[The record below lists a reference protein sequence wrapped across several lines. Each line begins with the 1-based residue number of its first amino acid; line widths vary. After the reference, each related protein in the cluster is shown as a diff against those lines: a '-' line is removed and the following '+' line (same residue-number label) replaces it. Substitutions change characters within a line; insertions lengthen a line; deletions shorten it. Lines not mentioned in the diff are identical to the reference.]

1 MNTRGGHSRAGR
13 QQGEHH
19 GGEDDRAQVLDVPKV
34 LDVQHVP
41 QMAGFPG
48 RHSALDP
55 LDPLATLGQVDPFH
69 GRTLQGGRPAGW
81 PQRGQQ

>member
-13 QQGEHH
+13 QQGEHD
-19 GGEDDRAQVLDVPKV
+19 GGEDDRAQVLDVPEV

-48 RHSALDP
+48 RHGCLH
-55 LDPLATLGQVDPFH
+55 PLATLGQVYPFH
-69 GRTLQGGRPAGW
+69 GRSLQRGRGAGR

>member
-1 MNTRGGHSRAGR
+1 MNTRGSHSRAGR

-19 GGEDDRAQVLDVPKV
+19 SGEDDRAQVLDVPEV

-41 QMAGFPG
+41 QMAGFPD
-48 RHSALDP
+48 RHGSLDR
-55 LDPLATLGQVDPFH
+55 LATLGQVDPFH
-69 GRTLQGGRPAGW
+69 GRALQRGRPAGR

>member
-19 GGEDDRAQVLDVPKV
+19 GGEDDRAQVLDVPEV
-34 LDVQHVP
+34 LDVRHVP

-48 RHSALDP
+48 RHGALDS
-55 LDPLATLGQVDPFH
+55 LAALGQVDPFH
-69 GRTLQGGRPAGW
+69 GRTLQGGRAAGR
-81 PQRGQQ
+81 P